1 MFLQLVEKLNTIA
14 DECQNAQL
22 KKLRDICEK
31 EKKELK
37 KKMDKKRQEKIN
49 EVKSKDKNVTEEE
62 KLEIN
67 RSFVNEVV
75 QYIKRLEDAQ
85 VKRQE
90 RLLEKHKDIRQQ
102 ILDERPKLQS
112 DLDQEYQDK
121 FRRLPVEIQEFVQDS
136 GKTKLSDDDRILV
149 SSSTSEKLNHK
160 ASQSEDDT
168 EEGSSEKV
176 YDTPL

>member
-1 MFLQLVEKLNTIA
+1 M
-14 DECQNAQL
+14 
-22 KKLRDICEK
+22 
-31 EKKELK
+31 
-37 KKMDKKRQEKIN
+37 
-49 EVKSKDKNVTEEE
+49 EE

-85 VKRQE
+85 SKRQE

-102 ILDERPKLQS
+102 IVDERPKLQS

-136 GKTKLSDDDRILV
+136 GRAKLSDDSSRIPH
-149 SSSTSEKLNHK
+149 SASSTSEKLNHK
-160 ASQSEDDT
+160 TSQSEEDAED
-168 EEGSSEKV
+168 GSTEKV

>member
-1 MFLQLVEKLNTIA
+1 
-14 DECQNAQL
+14 
-22 KKLRDICEK
+22 
-31 EKKELK
+31 
-37 KKMDKKRQEKIN
+37 MDKKRQEKIN
-49 EVKSKDKNVTEEE
+49 EAKSKDKNVTEEE

-85 VKRQE
+85 SKRQE

-102 ILDERPKLQS
+102 ILDERPKLQT

-136 GKTKLSDDDRILV
+136 SKTKLSDDNIHGNLV

-168 EEGSSEKV
+168 EEGSSERA
-176 YDTPL
+176 YETPL